1 MNIRLL
7 DPERDWREWLRLR
20 QALWPEETDAPHLA
34 EMAELAANLDT
45 QPVFV
50 AERPFSGLGG
60 FVEAGLRSY
69 AAGCDTTPVP
79 YIEGWYVDP
88 DLRQQGVGRRLIDA
102 VEEWARAQGYHE
114 IASDAELDN
123 TLSHQAHAA
132 LGFEEVERVVLFR
145 KQLRQGV

>member
-50 AERPFSGLGG
+50 AERPFGSLGG

-102 VEEWARAQGYHE
+102 VEEWARAQGYYE
-114 IASDAELDN
+114 IASDAELHN

-132 LGFEEVERVVLFR
+132 LGFEEVERTVSFR
-145 KQLRQGV
+145 KPLSNL